1 MNKLYRLRFGKTR
14 TASYNKKLSNKIKIL
29 FAYLDNLFIEEDH
42 CEDFLLL
49 TKKRLE
55 DKILHSETV
64 LPVLLSMGCD
74 YDSTVDRAKVNEL
87 TALLDLI
94 KARKNLRAAVENERK
109 RKVDKTDMLRQLGLL

>member
-1 MNKLYRLRFGKTR
+1 MENNKISPSDQEALNRAEEL
-14 TASYNKKLSNKIKIL
+14 ANKIKIL
-29 FAYLDNLFIEEDH
+29 FAYLDNLFIEEDL
-42 CEDFLLL
+42 CEEFLAL

-55 DKILHSETV
+55 EHISINESALAV
-64 LPVLLSMGCD
+64 IIAMGGD

-94 KARKNLRAAVENERK
+94 KARENLRAAVENERK

>member
-1 MNKLYRLRFGKTR
+1 
-14 TASYNKKLSNKIKIL
+14 
-29 FAYLDNLFIEEDH
+29 
-42 CEDFLLL
+42 
-49 TKKRLE
+49 
-55 DKILHSETV
+55 
-64 LPVLLSMGCD
+64 MGRD

>member
-1 MNKLYRLRFGKTR
+1 MENNKISPSDQEALNRAEEL
-14 TASYNKKLSNKIKIL
+14 ANKIKIL

>member
-1 MNKLYRLRFGKTR
+1 MENNKISPSDQEALNRAEEL
-14 TASYNKKLSNKIKIL
+14 ANKIKIL

-55 DKILHSETV
+55 DKILHSEAA

-94 KARKNLRAAVENERK
+94 KARENLRAAVENERK

>member
-1 MNKLYRLRFGKTR
+1 MKNNKISPSDQEALNCAEEL
-14 TASYNKKLSNKIKIL
+14 ANKIKIL

-42 CEDFLLL
+42 CEEFLLL

-55 DKILHSETV
+55 DKIVHSETI
-64 LPVLLSMGCD
+64 LPVLFAMGCD
-74 YDSTVDRAKVNEL
+74 YDSTINRAKVNEL

-94 KARKNLRAAVENERK
+94 KARKNLRATVENERK

>member
-1 MNKLYRLRFGKTR
+1 MGNNKISPSDQEALNHAEEL
-14 TASYNKKLSNKIKIL
+14 ANKIKIL

-49 TKKRLE
+49 TKKSLE
-55 DKILHSETV
+55 DKILHSETA

-94 KARKNLRAAVENERK
+94 KARKNLRVAVENERK